1 MSADMDATTDAP
13 QEGTDL
19 RDVLA
24 AEPASGSR
32 FRDAVMDHPRRLVVP
47 VVIGLVL
54 GLLVGLIRS
63 PDYTAETR
71 LAVARVDVPT
81 QALPGFATGVES
93 LAVTYSRLV
102 NAEDVIQATASA
114 VSRKPDDL
122 RSSITGSPIPNSP
135 LFRIEASGGS
145 AEDAVKTANAAAES
159 LRGYVASLNTDISD
173 SERIFGMYKLAA
185 RDRVTA
191 ERRVRARQL
200 LVRQDNSPDNVRAL
214 AAARASLAG
223 AQLRE
228 TAIKELYQQSL
239 VGIAS
244 ANIVQ
249 VVNAAQSADSDRGRA
264 VRRLALTG
272 LLIGLAIGVLLV
284 LFLPTQEVSTYQPKH
299 ART

>member
-1 MSADMDATTDAP
+1 MSADMNATTDAP

-32 FRDAVMDHPRRLVVP
+32 FRDAVLDHPRRLVVP

-63 PDYTAETR
+63 PEYTAETR

-102 NAEDVIQATASA
+102 NAEDVIQTTASA

-135 LFRIEASGGS
+135 LFQIEASGGS

>member
-1 MSADMDATTDAP
+1 M
-13 QEGTDL
+13 
-19 RDVLA
+19 
-24 AEPASGSR
+24 
-32 FRDAVMDHPRRLVVP
+32 
-47 VVIGLVL
+47 
-54 GLLVGLIRS
+54 
-63 PDYTAETR
+63 
-71 LAVARVDVPT
+71 
-81 QALPGFATGVES
+81 
-93 LAVTYSRLV
+93 
-102 NAEDVIQATASA
+102 
-114 VSRKPDDL
+114 
-122 RSSITGSPIPNSP
+122 
-135 LFRIEASGGS
+135 
-145 AEDAVKTANAAAES
+145 
-159 LRGYVASLNTDISD
+159 ASLNTDISD